1 MIKFRVPLKS
11 WLILFPTFFI
21 VVACKPVSVFTNSN
35 LNSDLACTIPS
46 PNEPID
52 QAKPLNISINVD
64 GSGSMYGFIKNNA
77 NSRFAQTINLLDSVV
92 SLGKHSRPGKPSIKH
107 YRIGEKTTQS
117 ISDAQYQKAKF
128 PEFYIGK
135 SSEFPPVTSQIDVAI
150 ENPKGEAQ
158 LLILITDLDQQGSD
172 RNKLNKK
179 IEDSYFNKQFP
190 GNAVGILGIKSE
202 YNHTVYS
209 VDSRLYKDFTYT
221 TQGKD
226 PEAYRPFYV
235 IFLGHYQDII
245 HYVDKMKQKEPNL
258 FDNSEFSIFYPN
270 KLATKLASFSNNLP
284 SLPSDL
290 IRPSSLQKDQVA
302 VEVTSP
308 PYERIEIPKRID
320 KSQQPN
326 IKYSLTFTPLKYS
339 IPINSNSITTQTK
352 ILTYDFVNEVFTPN
366 NSHALKQAINF
377 TDWEI
382 TGNNLNFTNTLN
394 TDFLPDPGIYIFQ
407 VNAIAN
413 SFQEESWWKE
423 WDWTSRIDN
432 QDGSKTH
439 NLLNFMKNLKQTT
452 TDLMEEP
459 SIGYFCYAIQK
470 N

>member
-1 MIKFRVPLKS
+1 
-11 WLILFPTFFI
+11 
-21 VVACKPVSVFTNSN
+21 
-35 LNSDLACTIPS
+35 
-46 PNEPID
+46 
-52 QAKPLNISINVD
+52 
-64 GSGSMYGFIKNNA
+64 MYGFIKDNA
-77 NSRFAQTINLLDSVV
+77 NSHFAQAISLLDSVV
-92 SLGKHSRPGKPSIKH
+92 SLGRHSRPEKPSIEH
-107 YRIGEKTTQS
+107 YRIGEKTTQA

-128 PEFYIGK
+128 PEFYTGK
-135 SSEFPPVTSQIDVAI
+135 TSEFPPVTSQIDVAI
-150 ENPKGEAQ
+150 ENPEGEDQ

-179 IEDSYFNKQFP
+179 IENTYFNRQLP

-209 VDSRLYKDFTYT
+209 VDSRLYQNFTYT
-221 TQGKD
+221 TQGKE
-226 PEAYRPFYV
+226 PEAFRPFYL

-258 FDNSEFSIFYPN
+258 FNNSEFSIFYPN
-270 KLATKLASFSNNLP
+270 KLTTNIASFSNNLP
-284 SLPSDL
+284 SLPPDL
-290 IRPSSLQKDQVA
+290 DRPSSLQKDQVA
-302 VEVTSP
+302 VEVSTP
-308 PYERIEIPKRID
+308 PYEKIEIHKRID
-320 KSQQPN
+320 NSKPN
-326 IKYSLTFTPLKYS
+326 IKYSLPFTPLKYS
-339 IPINSNSITTQTK
+339 LPINSNSITTQTE
-352 ILTYDFVNEVFTPN
+352 ISTYNYTKENFTAN
-366 NSHALKQAINF
+366 NSNDLKQVINF

-382 TGNNLNFTNTLN
+382 TDNNLNFTNTL
-394 TDFLPDPGIYIFQ
+394 DIDSIPEPGIYIFK
-407 VNAIAN
+407 VNAIVN